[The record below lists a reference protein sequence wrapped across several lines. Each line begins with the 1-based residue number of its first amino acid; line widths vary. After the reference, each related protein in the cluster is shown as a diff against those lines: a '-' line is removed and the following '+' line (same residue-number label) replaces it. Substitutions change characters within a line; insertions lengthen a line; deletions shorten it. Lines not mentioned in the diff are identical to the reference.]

1 MSARFHNV
9 AEGNI
14 SRLRDAQ
21 AFHAAVKRP
30 PYFMFARQRRHFTA
44 GRGLPGLSSPL
55 AYIIQNKRKAANT
68 FHFAS
73 EINRHKLAA
82 EFFGR
87 ILARRPW
94 AFCWLGSM
102 P

>member
-30 PYFMFARQRRHFTA
+30 PYFMFVRQRRHFTA